1 MGAEPGVV
9 DRAHHPSMA
18 GRGRLLAQPGPA
30 WDRWLVLAPLVGVT
44 LLAKLALPPLGAMGI
59 AIGGLLN
66 FMAMVAALAWG
77 RFSVDPWLAVGFGLF
92 FAYAGICP
100 LLTGHDFSPSSL
112 AFLLMLHLPYL
123 VVPRASESLRAWVLR
138 QASGLCWFLAWCGIG
153 QYTLQLAVGPTW
165 AFPIESFMP
174 APLLV
179 QAFNTQGVLAY
190 GSELYRTNGV
200 FLLEASF
207 YSQLLAVGLA
217 FEIALH
223 QRWWRA
229 GVMAM
234 AMVLSYSGTGFIVL
248 ALCLPVL
255 ALVYRRWQL
264 IPLLVIAVVALMLA
278 SEQLN
283 LDVMLNRAGE
293 FESEG
298 SSAFSRFVGAFYL
311 FDELLWNDPLKAM
324 LGYGAGAFRDF
335 APKVSVVVAEMAI
348 PKMIF
353 EYGLLGGG
361 LYFALLAWTVF
372 RSRAPVILRVAVFV
386 TFFLNG
392 ALTVFSHGLAL
403 ALLVWSHPP
412 SNARHSTS

>member
-1 MGAEPGVV
+1 MQGVF
-9 DRAHHPSMA
+9 DREHQMPASGQA
-18 GRGRLLAQPGPA
+18 GKRALRGLAL
-30 WDRWLVLAPLVGVT
+30 DEWLVLAPLVGVT

-66 FMAMVAALAWG
+66 FAIMLIALAWG
-77 RFSVDPWLAVGFGLF
+77 RFSVDPWLAVGFGFF

-100 LLTGHDFSPSSL
+100 LMTGQDFSPGSL

-123 VVPRASESLRAWVLR
+123 VAPRRAEPL
-138 QASGLCWFLAWCGIG
+138 QAGVVKRFSGLCWFLAWCGIG
-153 QYTLQLAVGPTW
+153 QHVLQLVAGPTW

-174 APLLV
+174 ASLLV

-207 YSQLLAVGLA
+207 FSQLLAVGLA
-217 FEIALH
+217 LEVALH
-223 QRWWRA
+223 QRWIRA
-229 GVMAM
+229 GVMAL
-234 AMVLSYSGTGFIVL
+234 AMVLSSSGTGFLVL

-255 ALVYRRWQL
+255 ALAYRRWQL
-264 IPLLVIAVVALMLA
+264 VPLLVVGAAVLMLA

-311 FDELLWNDPLKAM
+311 FDELLWNDPVKAM

-353 EYGLLGGG
+353 EYGLIGGG
-361 LYFALLAWTVF
+361 AYFGLLSWVVF
-372 RSRAPVILRVAVFV
+372 RSRAPLILRVAVFA

-403 ALLVWSHPP
+403 ALLAWSHPP
-412 SNARHSTS
+412 NGTRASAP

>member
-1 MGAEPGVV
+1 MSATQGVV
-9 DRAHHPSMA
+9 ERLHLRPASGQA
-18 GRGRLLAQPGPA
+18 GAAVLPALAL
-30 WDRWLVLAPLVGVT
+30 DRWLVLTPLVGVT

-66 FMAMVAALAWG
+66 FVAMVVALAWG
-77 RFSVDPWLAVGFGLF
+77 RFSVDPRLAVGFGLF

-100 LLTGHDFSPSSL
+100 LLTGQGFSPGSL
-112 AFLLMLHLPYL
+112 AFLLMLHLPY
-123 VVPRASESLRAWVLR
+123 VVAPRRAQPL
-138 QASGLCWFLAWCGIG
+138 QAWAMERFGGLCWFLAWCGIVQHG
-153 QYTLQLAVGPTW
+153 LQLVAGPTW
-165 AFPIESFMP
+165 AFPIESF
-174 APLLV
+174 APPSLLV
-179 QAFNTQGVLAY
+179 QAFNSQGVLAY

-217 FEIALH
+217 FEVALGR
-223 QRWWRA
+223 RWVRA
-229 GVMAM
+229 GVMAL
-234 AMVLSYSGTGFIVL
+234 AMVLSYSGTGFLVL

-264 IPLLVIAVVALMLA
+264 VPLFVVGAAVLMLA

-311 FDELLWNDPLKAM
+311 FDELLWNEPARAL

-353 EYGLLGGG
+353 EYGLIGGG
-361 LYFALLAWTVF
+361 AYFGLLTWVVF
-372 RSRAPVILRVAVFV
+372 RSRAPLILRVAVFT

-403 ALLVWSHPP
+403 ALLAWSHPP
-412 SNARHSTS
+412 IDVRAPTP